1 MEARFPPRF
10 IYMKYLRFEFWCF
23 LLAMASV
30 YLISG
35 CSTPG
40 ALNGTHSSEEVNE
53 PNYSI
58 IYMIHG
64 DADYLYH
71 DSLGAARQAD
81 EEVLKEAILLGK
93 QAENGEVLI
102 FHQRPERKILW
113 LFPKKD
119 RQFIYYRNGE
129 LIERKNYSPSGEV
142 ESGIFSSEARLLE
155 EYISK
160 TEAMDNSIFLYFG
173 HEIPFKNGE
182 TYYRSI
188 GHKNMNTG
196 TFAEGIKS
204 MIPET
209 RKRFD
214 LVVLST
220 CNNATPNMVH
230 ALQPLSRYLLASPQ
244 NLHLS
249 HIDSR
254 GLTILER
261 DAGLDAGKVA
271 DKLSQETYNRLTNSV
286 QTVVS
291 LSIFDM
297 NTVKSYVQRADS
309 MYHSYLKS
317 IPQAGPGTENMDC
330 TDLPIFS
337 GWVSFNEGVKSRYR
351 PPLFGPKAD
360 RKSHS
365 GWGCKE

>member
-1 MEARFPPRF
+1 M
-10 IYMKYLRFEFWCF
+10 
-23 LLAMASV
+23 AMASV

-35 CSTPG
+35 CAASESLTDVY
-40 ALNGTHSSEEVNE
+40 SSEGNNG
-53 PNYSI
+53 PDYSI
-58 IYMIHG
+58 VYMIHG

-71 DSLGAARQAD
+71 DSLGIARQAD
-81 EEVLKEAILLGK
+81 EKVLKEAIHLGK
-93 QAENGEVLI
+93 QAKNGEVLI

-155 EYISK
+155 ENKSK
-160 TEAMDNSIFLYFG
+160 TDAMDNNIFLYFG
-173 HEIPFKNGE
+173 HEIPFKNGD

-204 MIPET
+204 IIPET
-209 RKRFD
+209 QKRFD

-220 CNNATPNMVH
+220 CNNATPDMVH

-254 GLTILER
+254 GLTILED

-271 DKLSQETYNRLTNSV
+271 DKLSQETYNRLTSSV

-297 NTVKSYVQRADS
+297 KTVESYVHRADS
-309 MYHSYLKS
+309 IYRSYLKS
-317 IPQAGPGTENMDC
+317 RPQAGSGTDNIDC

-337 GWVSFNEGVKSRYR
+337 NRMTLTEGVDSRYR